1 MDRSG
6 IIYRLLVF
14 RIRGNLWPPQK
25 LLYISMHTGGR
36 LIQRDASSSINLPVA
51 RGLFRGIWCD
61 PVWNSV
67 SWRARFGQG
76 RGRVYILYIKIYL
89 LFWKKYGRRIGKG
102 IEIFVK
108 YFSYFSNYENFKQ
121 FDHLG
126 YNLARINR
134 KWLADG

>member
-1 MDRSG
+1 MAYGVTQCG
-6 IIYRLLVF
+6 IPYRGELDLDKEE
-14 RIRGNLWPPQK
+14 GE
-25 LLYISMHTGGR
+25 
-36 LIQRDASSSINLPVA
+36 
-51 RGLFRGIWCD
+51 
-61 PVWNSV
+61 
-67 SWRARFGQG
+67 
-76 RGRVYILYIKIYL
+76 YILYIKIYL

-108 YFSYFSNYENFKQ
+108 YFSCLSNYENFKQ

>member
-76 RGRVYILYIKIYL
+76 RGRVYFIYRNFIYIFYFGRNMEEELEKGSKYSSNIFLIFRIMKISSNSIILDII
-89 LFWKKYGRRIGKG
+89 
-102 IEIFVK
+102 
-108 YFSYFSNYENFKQ
+108 
-121 FDHLG
+121 
-126 YNLARINR
+126 
-134 KWLADG
+134 

>member
-76 RGRVYILYIKIYL
+76 RERVYFIYRNISFILEEI
-89 LFWKKYGRRIGKG
+89 WKKNWKR

>member
-1 MDRSG
+1 MAYGVTRCG
-6 IIYRLLVF
+6 IPYRGELDLDKEE
-14 RIRGNLWPPQK
+14 RE
-25 LLYISMHTGGR
+25 
-36 LIQRDASSSINLPVA
+36 
-51 RGLFRGIWCD
+51 
-61 PVWNSV
+61 
-67 SWRARFGQG
+67 
-76 RGRVYILYIKIYL
+76 YILYIEIYL

>member
-76 RGRVYILYIKIYL
+76 RGRVYFIYRNFIYIFYFGRNMEEELEKGSKYL
-89 LFWKKYGRRIGKG
+89 LNIFLIFRIMK
-102 IEIFVK
+102 I
-108 YFSYFSNYENFKQ
+108 SSNSIIS
-121 FDHLG
+121 D
-126 YNLARINR
+126 II
-134 KWLADG
+134 

>member
-76 RGRVYILYIKIYL
+76 RGRVYFIYRNISFILEEV
-89 LFWKKYGRRIGKG
+89 WKKNWKRDRNIRQ
-102 IEIFVK
+102 IF
-108 YFSYFSNYENFKQ
+108 FLFFE
-121 FDHLG
+121 L
-126 YNLARINR
+126 
-134 KWLADG
+134 